1 MPPPESLLRLIALAR
16 RRLWFSRLVG
26 EVVLGLGVGASGAAA
41 VWGLSRVFVLPGAD
55 GVALTLL
62 AVAVAGVVGWWAV
75 SRPSAAQAALWADHR
90 LGGEDRLSTAWELAG
105 RSRLDPAEV
114 RQVKAAG
121 SWAAGADRKG
131 LRGEYPSGWML
142 GLVLLAV
149 VSAGM
154 MAVSP
159 SVTDQAV
166 AESRRVREVVD
177 REVESVETLAEQA
190 PEDLSEKLSELAER
204 LAETETLEEALS
216 EVSVARLELEERL
229 GPNRLAEDTALAGL
243 ASRLA
248 RLPVGEGED
257 PAARLEDL
265 ASSLGSLSEDQLAA
279 LARELADRASDFAG
293 INDQLA
299 EALEEAASALAAEGL
314 DPALASGAL
323 QRAAQQVSAAQA
335 RAAEASSTAAA
346 AAQLAEA
353 EQRLRD
359 AREGEGQPGSG
370 EGEGSGQGEGQGAEE
385 GRGGPSEQRPGSGA
399 GQGEI
404 MGGGGGGRPDPSDG
418 DGGGG
423 EVAGVGDN
431 DPAREPA
438 SSPVSVFE
446 PPPGGLDEEVH
457 VPIDGTET
465 GDVAGSAV
473 APSMANPALVPYTD
487 RLAEYRSAALESL
500 QRRPLPSHLTEV
512 VQTYFTELEP

>member
-1 MPPPESLLRLIALAR
+1 MPPPESLVRLVALAR
-16 RRLWFSRLVG
+16 RRLWVSRLVG
-26 EVVLGLGVGASGAAA
+26 EVVLGLGVGAALAAA
-41 VWGLSRVFVLPGAD
+41 VWGLSRVVVVPWAD
-55 GVALTLL
+55 GVALTLVV
-62 AVAVAGVVGWWAV
+62 VAVAGALGWWVV
-75 SRPSAAQAALWADHR
+75 SPPTAGQAALWADHL

-105 RSRLDPAEV
+105 QSRLDPAEV
-114 RQVKAAG
+114 RQVRAAG

-131 LRGEYPSGWML
+131 LRGEYPSAWVL

-159 SVTDQAV
+159 SVTDQAL

-177 REVESVETLAEQA
+177 RETESIQTLAEQS
-190 PEDLSEKLSELAER
+190 PEGLSEKLSELAER
-204 LAETETLEEALS
+204 LAEAETLEEAVS
-216 EVSVARLELEERL
+216 ELSVARLELEERL
-229 GPNRLAEDTALAGL
+229 GPNRLAENTALTGL
-243 ASRLA
+243 ASRLS

-265 ASSLGSLSEDQLAA
+265 ASSLGSLTEDQLAA

-335 RAAEASSTAAA
+335 RAAEAASQAAA
-346 AAQLAEA
+346 AAQLADA
-353 EQRLRD
+353 EQRLRN
-359 AREGEGQPGSG
+359 AQEREGQSGSG
-370 EGEGSGQGEGQGAEE
+370 EGEGSGQGEGQGSEG
-385 GRGGPSEQRPGSGA
+385 GRGGPSDQGPGSGA

-404 MGGGGGGRPDPSDG
+404 MGGGGGGQPDPSG
-418 DGGGG
+418 AGGGQL
-423 EVAGVGDN
+423 AGVGDD
-431 DPAREPA
+431 DPARDPA
-438 SSPVSVFE
+438 SSSASFFE
-446 PPPGGLDEEVH
+446 PPPEGLGDEVH
-457 VPIDGTET
+457 VPIDGTES
-465 GDVAGSAV
+465 GDVAGSSV
-473 APSMANPALVPYTD
+473 APSMANPALVPYAD